1 MDGSRVFVP
10 WGDTGSQAGG
20 APGRTLPRGLNTI
33 QRRKLR
39 CQSGPEGLA
48 AFSSFHLFLPP
59 PQGLAGL
66 ISRCTGSV
74 IDSWRCRLNWFRCR
88 TGCADRRPGWFRTV
102 ALWVGTTAGEPLALC
117 GKRMVTGSNSRKLP
131 LSSTQPPWAW
141 AGGCGQSC
149 ILGQT
154 EGYTGR
160 PRSTSA
166 PSVHRFRRHSFTS
179 SRKMTQACGSG
190 KGAAACAG
198 PWLRSGECARG

>member
-1 MDGSRVFVP
+1 MRVHHGTRFPSVLSSFSYSAGLRHSSIEELQGIGALYQAEASDRWFRVTPMPVGARRTCRIFFVP
-10 WGDTGSQAGG
+10 FVFATASE
-20 APGRTLPRGLNTI
+20 I
-33 QRRKLR
+33 
-39 CQSGPEGLA
+39 
-48 AFSSFHLFLPP
+48 
-59 PQGLAGL
+59 AGL
-66 ISRCTGSV
+66 ISHCTGSV

-154 EGYTGR
+154 EEYTGR
-160 PRSTSA
+160 PPRLPLPACTDSHVIHS
-166 PSVHRFRRHSFTS
+166 RR
-179 SRKMTQACGSG
+179 REK
-190 KGAAACAG
+190 
-198 PWLRSGECARG
+198 

>member
-1 MDGSRVFVP
+1 MGRYWITSGRGTRANAAPGTKYHSEKKAPMPVGARRTCRIFFVP
-10 WGDTGSQAGG
+10 FVFATASE
-20 APGRTLPRGLNTI
+20 I
-33 QRRKLR
+33 
-39 CQSGPEGLA
+39 
-48 AFSSFHLFLPP
+48 
-59 PQGLAGL
+59 AGL
-66 ISRCTGSV
+66 ISHCTGSV

-141 AGGCGQSC
+141 AGSCGQSC

-160 PRSTSA
+160 PPSTSA
-166 PSVHRFRRHSFTS
+166 PSVHRFPRHSFTS